1 MNFVVELVLA
11 NVVGKKA
18 VVVVLIVWGEVREVN
33 MVEGG
38 MYLDSSKKSE
48 SDKLQFF
55 LQAALTTSF
64 VSFPELGQHMPL
76 YRL

>member
-1 MNFVVELVLA
+1 MVELRVLA

-18 VVVVLIVWGEVREVN
+18 VMVVLIALGEVREVK

-48 SDKLQFF
+48 SDRLQFF
-55 LQAALTTSF
+55 WQAALTTSF